1 MYVTNQNEVLQRKM
15 KYSSNKYNASGYL
28 DLTAYHALQKIEREH
43 AQKIS
48 DEKRKQKKKRRNRG
62 DT

>member
-1 MYVTNQNEVLQRKM
+1 M
-15 KYSSNKYNASGYL
+15 KFTERNMKHSSNKYNASGYL

-43 AQKIS
+43 ARKIS
-48 DEKRKQKKKRRNRG
+48 EEKRKQKKKRRKRG